1 MAKITK
7 EEVLRLAKSSR
18 IHLSESEVESTKT
31 QLDAVLGYAER
42 VIEISGN
49 AHVSSPKNI
58 NFLRQDEIF
67 STDPKPILAQAPEV
81 DESFFVVLPILD
93 K

>member
-1 MAKITK
+1 MANITR
-7 EEVLRLAKSSR
+7 EEVLRLARNSR
-18 IHLSESEVESTKT
+18 IHLSESEIENTIA
-31 QLDAVLGYAER
+31 QLGAVLGYAER

-49 AHVSSPKNI
+49 GGVSSPKNI
-58 NFLRQDEIF
+58 NFLRPDEVF
-67 STDPKPILAQAPEV
+67 STDARPILAQAPEV